1 MLVVAVDRN
10 ASGSDFDFLRLNG
23 RWESNNKSDTT

>member
-23 RWESNNKSDTT
+23 RWESNN